1 LLRSVRA
8 HLHDEGLFAFE
19 TRNPR
24 WSTRGNRHE
33 DHDGL
38 CVDLETRAEEE
49 AAADRENS
57 RGN

>member
-1 LLRSVRA
+1 MRA

-19 TRNPR
+19 TRNSR

-33 DHDGL
+33 DHDAL
-38 CVDLETRAEEE
+38 CVVILETRAEEE

>member
-1 LLRSVRA
+1 MLRGVRA

-24 WSTRGNRHE
+24 WSTRGNRHQ

-38 CVDLETRAEEE
+38 CVDLEKRRPTARIAGGISGP
-49 AAADRENS
+49 D
-57 RGN
+57 G

>member
-1 LLRSVRA
+1 MRA
-8 HLHDEGLFAFE
+8 HLHAEGLFAFE

-33 DHDGL
+33 DYDGL